1 LVNEEIDFPEVR
13 LILEDGSQ
21 KGIVSSDE
29 ALQIANEKNLDLVLI
44 APNAK
49 PPVCKVMDYGKFKFD
64 KNKKDR
70 LARKKQRQNQVET
83 KEIKFRPKIE
93 EHDYNVKMK
102 HIRRFLEE
110 GNKVKLVIRFRGRE
124 MAFQSRGIEL
134 LQKVVD
140 DLGDLCVVDK
150 KPEMQGRMQTM
161 IISPKQR

>member
-1 LVNEEIDFPEVR
+1 M
-13 LILEDGSQ
+13 
-21 KGIVSSDE
+21 
-29 ALQIANEKNLDLVLI
+29 VLI

-49 PPVCKVMDYGKFKFD
+49 PPVCKIMDYGKFKFD

-124 MAFQSRGIEL
+124 MAFQSKGIEL

-161 IISPKQR
+161 IISPKQN